1 VLYRQQGIQY
11 QQAERLARQQH
22 ADYEIKDAWEE
33 AIRDWIEPR
42 SSRMLFSGVTTQEI
56 LEDVLELPLAKHDR
70 ANQSRVSSI
79 MRKLGY
85 RSQRIQRVYRWVV
98 S

>member
-1 VLYRQQGIQY
+1 
-11 QQAERLARQQH
+11 
-22 ADYEIKDAWEE
+22 
-33 AIRDWIEPR
+33 
-42 SSRMLFSGVTTQEI
+42 MLFSGVTTQEI